1 MYNKETIRRYI
12 LFQIPELALTIIILV
27 IIKYFYDY
35 PLWILILVIVLSVA
49 KDAFLFR
56 FTWKSYVVHKKE
68 DYAGV
73 KGKYAIAQENF
84 SKAGLVKLNGELW
97 KAAVDSPVKKGEKLI
112 IKDIKGLVLIAE
124 KIS

>member
-12 LFQIPELALTIIILV
+12 LFQIPEFFLTVIILF

-35 PLWILILVIVLSVA
+35 PLWILILVIVLSVI
-49 KDAFLFR
+49 KDVFLFR

-73 KGKYAIAQENF
+73 KGEHAIAQEDF
-84 SKAGLVKLNGELW
+84 SKTGLVKLNGELW
-97 KAAVDSPVKKGEKLI
+97 KATVDSPVKKGEKLI
-112 IKDIKGLVLIAE
+112 IKDINGLVLIAE